1 MKLTLAIDDD
11 LVLHLR
17 AQAERSGEP
26 FETLVSATLRA
37 GIGAGRRRPRHE
49 LPPLAKPEKPAVFD
63 AEGLDELALA
73 VVRKPAAP
81 KTRS

>member
-11 LVLHLR
+11 LALRLR

-26 FETLVSATLRA
+26 FDTVVNATLRA

-49 LPPLAKPEKPAVFD
+49 LPPMAKPEKASVFG
-63 AEGLDELALA
+63 AEGLDELAIA
-73 VVRKPAAP
+73 VARKPLAP
-81 KTRS
+81 KT